1 MPWLP
6 GLCNGKD
13 VWVEVDDEGGM
24 VVRGGRVPLRYSE
37 AEGAKL
43 YGAGRGN
50 VTLFSGKPKELPP
63 ARADE
68 PPAGSAATGARKTS
82 ASAPSGFGSAGTRT
96 AAQASAAQAAAGD
109 LVASFSL
116 DTVVCF
122 TDGACKG
129 NPGPTG
135 AGCVVKLPDGRRF
148 ERHAALGQGTNNIG
162 ELAAVGLALD
172 LLDEQGVDKSVVIH
186 ILSDSK
192 YAIGVLSQ
200 GWKAKANAEL
210 IAGIKL
216 RLKARKAKLHWVAGH
231 TGVAENER
239 ADTLASIGVDESRRG
254 LRR

>member
-13 VWVEVDDEGGM
+13 VWVEVDDEGSM
-24 VVRGGRVPLRYSE
+24 LVRGGRVPLRYSE

-43 YGAGRGN
+43 YGASRGN
-50 VTLFSGKPKELPP
+50 VTLFSGKPKALPP
-63 ARADE
+63 ARADAPE
-68 PPAGSAATGARKTS
+68 GGGAATAKKTS
-82 ASAPSGFGSAGTRT
+82 ASTPSGFGSAGTRT
-96 AAQASAAQAAAGD
+96 AAQASAAQAAAGA
-109 LVASFSL
+109 LVSGFAA
-116 DTVVCF
+116 DAVVCF

-135 AGCVVKLPDGRRF
+135 AGCVVQLPDGRRL

-162 ELAAVGLALD
+162 ELSAVGLALD
-172 LLDEQGVDKSVVIH
+172 LLDENGVAAAVVVH
-186 ILSDSK
+186 ILTDSK

-200 GWKAKANAEL
+200 GWKAKANTEL
-210 IAGIKL
+210 IAGLKL

-239 ADTLASIGVDESRRG
+239 ADTLANIGVDESRRG